1 MEFGQTLVQL
11 AAAGGDGIHADVM
24 TVCAAEVSEKGR
36 EVEKVGV
43 AVADEE
49 DVHGGFL
56 S

>member
-1 MEFGQTLVQL
+1 V
-11 AAAGGDGIHADVM
+11 
-24 TVCAAEVSEKGR
+24 TVCAAEVSEKGW